1 MTALALALFVLAQTA
16 PAPSPEATS
25 APAGPV
31 VAIETTLGEI
41 QVALYPDKAPLTV
54 DNFLGYVRSGFYT
67 GTTFHRV
74 MPDFMIQG
82 GGYDATLEEKPTRPP
97 VRNEARN
104 GLRNLRGTIAMARTS
119 EPHSATSQFFINL
132 KSNAVLDFGIS
143 RDGWGYTV
151 FGEVVAGMDVVDRIA
166 AVPTTS
172 RGPHQNVPRA
182 PILIKAVRV
191 LAK

>member
-41 QVALYPDKAPLTV
+41 RVALHPDKAPLTV

-82 GGYDATLEEKPTRPP
+82 GGYDATLEEKPTRPA
-97 VRNEARN
+97 VKNEARN

-119 EPHSATSQFFINL
+119 EPHSATRRPPPRWQRPMPTNSMATPRR
-132 KSNAVLDFGIS
+132 S
-143 RDGWGYTV
+143 
-151 FGEVVAGMDVVDRIA
+151 IA
-166 AVPTTS
+166 TS
-172 RGPHQNVPRA
+172 GDAAAAASWRWRRPRT
-182 PILIKAVRV
+182 
-191 LAK
+191 